1 MATNLA
7 LPGFGDPETYPQD
20 LLLKPSELRIV
31 LALNISRGM
40 LSEELSRVLNVSQKS
55 LAPCISRLLR
65 CGILCYTGESIP
77 TRSGRQAK
85 ILAIDPTHLATRFAS
100 NNQLEAQQALIDV
113 PPPTLLERAADLISQ
128 GICAGLSPETIAD
141 QILALARPSRR

>member
-20 LLLKPSELRIV
+20 PLLKPSELRIV

-100 NNQLEAQQALIDV
+100 NNQLEAQQAL
-113 PPPTLLERAADLISQ
+113 TLLERAADLISQ